1 MSGSSRPSNIFEVEA
16 IPNLFFACN
25 EEIDEGSLITA
36 NPMCD
41 HDDGDD
47 QGSVCC
53 DVVLSH
59 DTCGTCTAEGG
70 MQRSAERHRKSE
82 PEA

>member
-16 IPNLFFACN
+16 IPDLFFACN
-25 EEIDEGSLITA
+25 KEIDEGSLITA

-53 DVVLSH
+53 DMVLSH
-59 DTCGTCTAEGG
+59 DAT
-70 MQRSAERHRKSE
+70 ERI
-82 PEA
+82 